1 MKPNINK
8 YKTVNNLPKK
18 ALTVKQYADEKGIST
33 SYIYKLVKEKK
44 ANFEIVVFQ
53 TINFIIPKN

>member
-8 YKTVNNLPKK
+8 YKTVKRLPEN
-18 ALTVKQYADEKGIST
+18 AMTVKEYADKNDIST

-44 ANFEIVVFQ
+44 ADFKMVVFQ
-53 TINFIIPKN
+53 SINFVIPK